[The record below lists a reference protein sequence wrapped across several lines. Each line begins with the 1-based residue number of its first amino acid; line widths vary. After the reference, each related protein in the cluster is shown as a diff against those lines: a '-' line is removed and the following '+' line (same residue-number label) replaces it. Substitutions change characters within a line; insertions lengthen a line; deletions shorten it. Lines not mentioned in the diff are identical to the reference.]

1 MTKNKH
7 GLTASEA
14 ERLLSLIPGSPGL
27 PAALKDGSWYAT
39 GLLKPLDPNEPL
51 DPNKQPERIPV
62 HLWDIL
68 EIDFGDNIAWF
79 DDKTAWDGGDYICL
93 RFYEGEYERRLT
105 AAPAPRTADLL
116 AGKADGAI
124 KAGRPTRKGDIEAAY
139 LHLLGAKRINFD
151 APKTRLYEPIRETI
165 RGDKSNSNLYG
176 LGDEAIRK
184 VISPL
189 FDADKNKRSA
199 SP

>member
-1 MTKNKH
+1 MTKIKD

-14 ERLLSLIPGSPGL
+14 KRLVFPRVLK
-27 PAALKDGSWYAT
+27 ALLADGSWYAT
-39 GLLKPLDPNEPL
+39 GLRTPI
-51 DPNKQPERIPV
+51 DPNKHSEHIPA
-62 HLWDIL
+62 HLWDVLNINFEANTASGGGL
-68 EIDFGDNIAWF
+68 EYVRLWV
-79 DDKTAWDGGDYICL
+79 
-93 RFYEGEYERRLT
+93 YEGEYERRLT
-105 AAPAPRTADLL
+105 AAPSPRTADLL

-189 FDADKNKRSA
+189 FEADKNRRSA